1 MKKMWKL
8 AVVALAAL
16 AFVACACTVSG
27 KAEAFAEDLA
37 EAYKAG
43 DQAKLEKIDKE
54 IADYVKDLDE
64 DELKEFT
71 EAYLKKCLELGIK
84 GEFGDEF

>member
-27 KAEAFAEDLA
+27 KAEAFAEDYA
-37 EAYKAG
+37 EAFKAG
-43 DQAKLEKIDKE
+43 DEAKMEKIENE
-54 IADYVKDLDE
+54 IADYVKDLDK
-64 DELKEFT
+64 DEVEEFT
-71 EAYLKKCLELGIK
+71 KAYLNKCVELGLK
-84 GEFGDEF
+84 GDL